1 VIYLKKILVL
11 FIIFFAFSIQ
21 AKSEVNDS
29 IFATVGNKVITR
41 SDILNEIKIILI
53 TTGETFSNEN
63 LESLQTAAVKTLVK
77 RKIKEIEVNKYDALQ
92 YDKNELRSQIIK
104 LSKAMNIDEE
114 TLENTL
120 ANNELNIQTFKNIYK
135 IELLWNSLIFEIYN
149 NQISINM
156 GEIDDQLKNFEGKK
170 EVQEYLISEIVAPQV
185 TTSNLDN
192 EIKKIK
198 SLINAEGFESAA
210 LKLSISDSGKKGG
223 NIGWVKENTI
233 PKKLREQ
240 IEKTAVGGISKAIIL
255 PEGILIFK
263 LRDKR
268 KVENIISLDQVRNE
282 LIASEKSKI
291 LNMYSQSHYDKLRR
305 SITINIFDE

>member
-1 VIYLKKILVL
+1 MIYLKKILVL

-305 SITINIFDE
+305 SITIKYY

>member
-1 VIYLKKILVL
+1 
-11 FIIFFAFSIQ
+11 
-21 AKSEVNDS
+21 
-29 IFATVGNKVITR
+29 
-41 SDILNEIKIILI
+41 
-53 TTGETFSNEN
+53 
-63 LESLQTAAVKTLVK
+63 
-77 RKIKEIEVNKYDALQ
+77 
-92 YDKNELRSQIIK
+92 
-104 LSKAMNIDEE
+104 MNIDEE

-305 SITINIFDE
+305 SITIKYY

>member
-305 SITINIFDE
+305 SITIKYY